1 MYPYKEKL
9 RKLIDH
15 RDPRKKIK
23 EGSFLDRSEIV
34 PEGNLVEESF
44 FFFYKSGD
52 SPSPSEASTHQIWL
66 ESQSIIEGDELFGLL
81 GLSRPV

>member
-9 RKLIDH
+9 KLVDH

-44 FFFYKSGD
+44 FFFFTNLRIPLLPQMTALIRSGW
-52 SPSPSEASTHQIWL
+52 SL
-66 ESQSIIEGDELFGLL
+66 K
-81 GLSRPV
+81 V

>member
-15 RDPRKKIK
+15 RDPRKKKIK
-23 EGSFLDRSEIV
+23 EGSFLDKSEIV

-44 FFFYKSGD
+44 FFFFLTNLGSPLLPQKPALIRSGW
-52 SPSPSEASTHQIWL
+52 SL
-66 ESQSIIEGDELFGLL
+66 K
-81 GLSRPV
+81 V